1 MGSHTRVAPWGKTIS
16 TRVVTSKPRHFS
28 AWRGLKGSCCAS
40 ASFGNAAAAG
50 NIAPPVF
57 RNARL
62 SMSVLRSIEALSHNA
77 DPGVP
82 TRARAE
88 YPVSVAA
95 KGAEAGERKLQE
107 SGGRARKQGRRCRY
121 RRRSA
126 KFRASPQ
133 AARSRSSPR
142 ATASYVKSGVAGG
155 SSARDPADTDE
166 FHSGQSTPKSSPTT
180 SRSGPLRRASARG
193 KKLFDRIFNGLR
205 IPLQIA
211 RHGVA
216 DALLGVEHQGR
227 GQHLHLPR
235 RRRGGVAVEQHGEA
249 HRDFLQE
256 LVDPGNTLAEVDGE
270 DREGLARELVLQPL
284 HRGHLLAAGFAPGC
298 PEIEHYHLA
307 AVIGELVLFPLQVA
321 QREGRRGAA
330 APGLQLA
337 ARGPRRA
344 ARRRQKRRQ
353 EQC

>member
-107 SGGRARKQGRRCRY
+107 SGGRARKQGRRSPISPSERQVPREPAGC
-121 RRRSA
+121 A
-126 KFRASPQ
+126 KPII
-133 AARSRSSPR
+133 
-142 ATASYVKSGVAGG
+142 TASERELREVRRCWMIIGRRCGGYGRVPRRTIYSESVPDHKSLGL
-155 SSARDPADTDE
+155 
-166 FHSGQSTPKSSPTT
+166 
-180 SRSGPLRRASARG
+180 LRR
-193 KKLFDRIFNGLR
+193 
-205 IPLQIA
+205 
-211 RHGVA
+211 
-216 DALLGVEHQGR
+216 
-227 GQHLHLPR
+227 
-235 RRRGGVAVEQHGEA
+235 
-249 HRDFLQE
+249 
-256 LVDPGNTLAEVDGE
+256 
-270 DREGLARELVLQPL
+270 VLQP
-284 HRGHLLAAGFAPGC
+284 G
-298 PEIEHYHLA
+298 
-307 AVIGELVLFPLQVA
+307 
-321 QREGRRGAA
+321 GRSF
-330 APGLQLA
+330 LIVSSTD
-337 ARGPRRA
+337 
-344 ARRRQKRRQ
+344 
-353 EQC
+353 